1 MVRQYPDL
9 MDLYLGKLWE
19 RVEDKEPGVLQCMGS
34 QRVGHNFVNNKNNNW
49 SSAQD
54 SALSAAVT

>member
-1 MVRQYPDL
+1 